1 MGLHMTSARVTS
13 VVFPPLY
20 VLLGR
25 RARLVPDAVAVTR
38 ADTSL
43 TYRELLY
50 RATRLSRLLRARDLS
65 SGALVGLRL
74 PPGPDAATGILGVL
88 GAGAA
93 FTVLGPDDPPYG
105 DMVLDSADLALD
117 HVPFQVPLPAPPAD
131 PERPVCAVA
140 GPGGRPS
147 IRLVEGDLTPALLA
161 ERDAL
166 DLAPGDTVL
175 HRTPL
180 HETFGVVEVLLSLL
194 SGSRLAVPDLPDH
207 DDIATALDTMTQQHA
222 THTRLSAAMLL
233 DSLALSSI
241 TAFHL
246 LRAGF
251 SHKVVWTT
259 PDLDPVTRARIEA
272 RTRFPLRPIADN
284 TAEPSGTAAATG
296 LARLLT
302 PPPFAP
308 PVEEGQG
315 PAKPAGPSQAHAG
328 VDATVVRAVI
338 HCWEEVLEHTGVTA
352 HDDFFALGGNS
363 LTAVLVTDAVARRLG
378 HDIPVDLVFRHRTPA
393 AYAAALA
400 TPHRTDRTGTTPAPT
415 QGDTVPPTEGDA
427 S

>member
-1 MGLHMTSARVTS
+1 MTSAPVTS
-13 VVFPPLY
+13 AVIPPLY
-20 VLLGR
+20 ALLRR

-43 TYRELLY
+43 TYRELFDQ
-50 RATRLSRLLRARDLS
+50 AGRLSRLLRLRDLPP
-65 SGALVGLRL
+65 GALVGLRL
-74 PPGPDAATGILGVL
+74 PPGPDVTTGLLGVL

-93 FTVLGPDDPPYG
+93 FTVLDPDGPPYG

-117 HVPFQVPLPAPPAD
+117 RATFQVPLPAPPAD
-131 PERPVCAVA
+131 PERPVCAVT
-140 GPGGRPS
+140 GLGGTPS
-147 IRLVEGDLTPALLA
+147 ALLVEGDLTRALLA

-166 DLAPGDTVL
+166 GLAPGDTVL

-180 HETFGVVEVLLSLL
+180 QETFGVVEVLLTLL
-194 SGSRLAVPDLPDH
+194 SGSRLAVPDTPDH
-207 DDIATALDTMTQQHA
+207 DDIAAALDTMTQQHA
-222 THTRLSAAMLL
+222 THTRLPAAMLL

-251 SHKVVWTT
+251 SHKVVWTS
-259 PDLDPVTRARIEA
+259 PDLDAVTRARIEA
-272 RTRFPLRPIADN
+272 RTRFPLRPIAGN
-284 TAEPSGTAAATG
+284 AAEPFGTAAATA

-308 PVEEGQG
+308 PVAEGPG
-315 PAKPAGPSQAHAG
+315 PAGPDESSQACAG
-328 VDATVVRAVI
+328 ADPTVVRAVI
-338 HCWEEVLEHTGVTA
+338 QCWQEVLEHTGVTA

-363 LTAVLVTDAVARRLG
+363 LTAVLVTDALAGRLG
-378 HDIPVDLVFRHRTPA
+378 HDIPVDLLFRHRTPA

-400 TPHRTDRTGTTPAPT
+400 TAHRTDRTRTPPAPT
-415 QGDTVPPTEGDA
+415 EGNTLIPTEGDA

>member
-1 MGLHMTSARVTS
+1 MTSAPVTS
-13 VVFPPLY
+13 AVIPPLY
-20 VLLGR
+20 ALLRR

-43 TYRELLY
+43 TYRELFH
-50 RATRLSRLLRARDLS
+50 RAGLLSRLLRMRDLPP
-65 SGALVGLRL
+65 GALVGLRL
-74 PPGPDAATGILGVL
+74 PPGPDVTIGLLGVL

-93 FTVLGPDDPPYG
+93 FTVLDPDGPPYG

-117 HVPFQVPLPAPPAD
+117 RATCQVPLPAPPAD
-131 PERPVCAVA
+131 PERPVCAVT
-140 GPGGRPS
+140 GPGGTPS
-147 IRLVEGDLTPALLA
+147 VLLAEGDLARALLA

-166 DLAPGDTVL
+166 GLAPGDTVL

-194 SGSRLAVPDLPDH
+194 SGSRLAVPDTPDH
-207 DDIATALDTMTQQHA
+207 DDIAAALDTMTQQHA
-222 THTRLSAAMLL
+222 THTRLPAAMLL
-233 DSLALSSI
+233 DSLALSSM

-259 PDLDPVTRARIEA
+259 PDLAPVTRARIEA

-284 TAEPSGTAAATG
+284 AAGPSGTAAATG

-302 PPPFAP
+302 PPFAP
-308 PVEEGQG
+308 PVAEG
-315 PAKPAGPSQAHAG
+315 PEPAGPGESSQACAG
-328 VDATVVRAVI
+328 ADPTVVRAVI
-338 HCWEEVLEHTGVTA
+338 HCWQEVLEHTGVTA

-363 LTAVLVTDAVARRLG
+363 LTAVLVTDAVAGRLG

-400 TPHRTDRTGTTPAPT
+400 AAHRTDRTRTLRAPT
-415 QGDTVPPTEGDA
+415 EGNTLTPTEGDA
-427 S
+427 P